1 MAYASLQAMSPEPAA
16 MMESPEVQDDP
27 SSSSPSQP
35 QENVPQ
41 SPLAVQAGPSTATG
55 PAARYVPLVLGF
67 ALTPA
72 FSHIRLCR
80 FCTGCMAIVAQLL
93 PPIGSPAEYVHLCC
107 VASCTYCKSFGMLYK
122 FALDDLCTVQ
132 IRNPQM
138 KMTLGP
144 AGSPYS
150 HQQTLCPKSML
161 AEIYLPKIQANAKLH
176 KLNLAT
182 LLLAQRSPNPE
193 MAVLEREITML

>member
-16 MMESPEVQDDP
+16 MMESSEVQDDP

-93 PPIGSPAEYVHLCC
+93 PPISSPAEYVHLCC

-132 IRNPQM
+132 IRIPQI
-138 KMTLGP
+138 KMTSLTCRKP
-144 AGSPYS
+144 LLSSANTMSQINAGRDLSSKNPGKRKAPQAQS
-150 HQQTLCPKSML
+150 GNPFARAKVSKS
-161 AEIYLPKIQANAKLH
+161 
-176 KLNLAT
+176 
-182 LLLAQRSPNPE
+182 
-193 MAVLEREITML
+193 